1 MDRQTHKQTQRQHH
15 NILLPPTLEV
25 ELLFAA
31 VARPALDIDCC
42 MAHSRVA
49 CCRRQRAVPRCQRML
64 EAGQTFIIKNA
75 TVSKS
80 QNVKDRSGPLRGGVR
95 GVSYPGPRGNGGAP

>member
-1 MDRQTHKQTQRQHH
+1 MFVDRQTHKQTQRQRH

-42 MAHSRVA
+42 MAHSRVLA
-49 CCRRQRAVPRCQRML
+49 
-64 EAGQTFIIKNA
+64 AGDSELCHV
-75 TVSKS
+75 VSVCWRLDKH
-80 QNVKDRSGPLRGGVR
+80 L
-95 GVSYPGPRGNGGAP
+95 